1 MYQRSVYQWVRCT
14 VRSRVSDVCVVFY
27 VIKVINGSVETTVR
41 SRLSIPHFGDQDPR
55 MNNEES
61 DGEAHS
67 GDER

>member
-1 MYQRSVYQWVRCT
+1 
-14 VRSRVSDVCVVFY
+14 VFY
-27 VIKVINGSVETTVR
+27 VIKVINGAVETTVR